1 MNGPVESSRLML
13 QLERALLARTYLR
26 ERLTAADAAVA
37 GCRRDLRNLRARLAR
52 TRVRSLP
59 GHSA

>member
-1 MNGPVESSRLML
+1 MNGPDECSRLSL

-26 ERLTAADAAVA
+26 ERLTAADAAVE

-52 TRVRSLP
+52 TRIRSLP
-59 GHSA
+59 RRSS